1 VRRKQLI
8 GKKGISGWKPV
19 KIVILSEELT
29 MIVICEECGKKYR
42 IDVTKIKGTAARF
55 KCRVCTHMIMV
66 AKPASD
72 SPVPETANLDSTE
85 TVAATAEEQTPVIEH
100 DVEVDRVAAER
111 VKVKPDRKRGAFNL
125 RAKMLL
131 LFLIVPLMLMIG
143 ASFLYLWQLEQM
155 SGLLT
160 QESTKIVNQMAEDKI
175 ADLSTAVAIQ
185 CRLYLLAHPELKKTD
200 FMNDMGFKTLAVQK
214 VGLTGYTA
222 LYEMPGPDGVWRTW
236 AHVNPKI
243 INIDMSTLKTSMGV
257 NFPGFWTIFSGVKG
271 GKRSQGYYTW
281 QDKDGRF
288 RDKFMACTPVAG
300 TPFVIAATTYLDE
313 FTGPIKLLETQA
325 RMLTEKARLISWAVL
340 GGTLLLIGII
350 VSIYGHRL
358 TAKIKS
364 LTDVA
369 ERISIGDLGVEVETK
384 SRDEI
389 GELAEAISRMQDS
402 IRLSIERLRRRR

>member
-1 VRRKQLI
+1 
-8 GKKGISGWKPV
+8 
-19 KIVILSEELT
+19 
-29 MIVICEECGKKYR
+29 
-42 IDVTKIKGTAARF
+42 
-55 KCRVCTHMIMV
+55 MIMV
-66 AKPASD
+66 AKPPSD
-72 SPVPETANLDSTE
+72 PPAVAAADLGVTE
-85 TVAATAEEQTPVIEH
+85 TVTETVEKKTPEIGSDIEI
-100 DVEVDRVAAER
+100 DRVVAER
-111 VKVKPDRKRGAFNL
+111 AKVRPARKAGRFNL
-125 RAKMLL
+125 RTKMLL
-131 LFLIVPLMLMIG
+131 LFLVVPLALMFG
-143 ASFLYLWQLEQM
+143 ASLLYLWQLEQM

-160 QESTKIVNQMAEDKI
+160 KESTKIVNQMAEDKI

-185 CRLYLLAHPELKKTD
+185 CRLYLLAHPELRKED

-243 INIDMSTLKTSMGV
+243 VGIDMSTLKASLGR

-281 QDKDGRF
+281 QDKDGKF
-288 RDKFMACTPVAG
+288 RDKFMVCTPVAG
-300 TPFVIAATTYLDE
+300 TPFVIAATTYMDE

-325 RMLTEKARLISWAVL
+325 GLLTEKARLISWAVL
-340 GGTLLLIGII
+340 GATLLLVGII

-358 TAKIKS
+358 TSKLKS

-369 ERISIGDLGVEVETK
+369 ERISIGDLGIEVETR